1 MWEDA
6 PAPAW
11 LLRGLVVLG
20 LARAVLWLC
29 GARVV
34 QLGLIQLLVSPLPL
48 VFDRPGFFST
58 FSLEVRKG
66 EQTLT
71 LPITKARFAQ
81 IRGPMVRRAVL
92 THTLSFGAGLPEP
105 LRDVVAQHF
114 LCDPATLLREL
125 GAPTP
130 PEVASFVTVTPH
142 TNEGGVLRVECSP

>member
-1 MWEDA
+1 
-6 PAPAW
+6 
-11 LLRGLVVLG
+11 
-20 LARAVLWLC
+20 
-29 GARVV
+29 
-34 QLGLIQLLVSPLPL
+34 
-48 VFDRPGFFST
+48 
-58 FSLEVRKG
+58 
-66 EQTLT
+66 
-71 LPITKARFAQ
+71 ARFAQ

>member
-71 LPITKARFAQ
+71 LPITKA
-81 IRGPMVRRAVL
+81 
-92 THTLSFGAGLPEP
+92 
-105 LRDVVAQHF
+105 
-114 LCDPATLLREL
+114 
-125 GAPTP
+125 
-130 PEVASFVTVTPH
+130 
-142 TNEGGVLRVECSP
+142 

>member
-1 MWEDA
+1 M
-6 PAPAW
+6 
-11 LLRGLVVLG
+11 LRGLVVLG
-20 LARAVLWLC
+20 LSRAVLWLC

-48 VFDRPGFFST
+48 VFDRAGFFST
-58 FSLEVRKG
+58 FSLEVRQG

-92 THTLSFGAGLPEP
+92 THTLSFGAGLPDP
-105 LRDVVAQHF
+105 LRDVIAQHY

-130 PEVASFVTVTPH
+130 ADVASFITVTPH
-142 TNEGGVLRVECSP
+142 THEGGVLRVECRP